1 MYTRPRDARGC
12 RAQLSH
18 PFAFHLR
25 LCVMV
30 ATDVSFAAR
39 EPRIWHVLCV
49 PKRRYVPVTVK
60 SLLLRLEHCQVYFPR
75 GLAVRHPSAFPTL
88 ITAHLAHPSRMY
100 GRSHSSVAA
109 CLGSRSPAL
118 LNVSLLCNSYY
129 LPPAT
134 PTSISFFPL
143 IHT

>member
-12 RAQLSH
+12 RAQWH
-18 PFAFHLR
+18 TQADTQNPFAIHLR

-30 ATDVSFAAR
+30 LIHMFASPRVNHEFGMCSTSPNPIVSAKTEEPCWVSF
-39 EPRIWHVLCV
+39 PH
-49 PKRRYVPVTVK
+49 
-60 SLLLRLEHCQVYFPR
+60 

-88 ITAHLAHPSRMY
+88 ITALLAHPSRMY
-100 GRSHSSVAA
+100 GRSHSSMAA

-118 LNVSLLCNSYY
+118 LNVPLLRTSYY

-134 PTSISFFPL
+134 PTSISLFPL